1 MLNQRVEKC
10 VYLYWNIRILRKIK
24 EKTDIDIINEL
35 ENDID
40 IEIENDSENDQFDNL
55 FVEDFDTNNL
65 DSDDYI
71 SDGDNNE

>member
-10 VYLYWNIRILRKIK
+10 VYLYWNMKILRKIK
-24 EKTDIDIINEL
+24 EKTNIDVMSEL
-35 ENDID
+35 END

-55 FVEDFDTNNL
+55 FVEDFGANDL
-65 DSDDYI
+65 DSDDYF

>member
-40 IEIENDSENDQFDNL
+40 IEIENGSENNQFDNL
-55 FVEDFDTNNL
+55 FVEDFDANDL
-65 DSDDYI
+65 DNDDYI
-71 SDGDNNE
+71 SDGDNNK